1 MEVHIY
7 SVKAMSEAGNIWVK
21 DIITTQNVKVERKLV
36 RDLARKFSRGPLV
49 QDRALLELHIFLWE
63 YTLKVATTLLSG
75 SRKGT
80 VGA

>member
-36 RDLARKFSRGPLV
+36 RDLARKCSRGPLV
-49 QDRALLELHIFLWE
+49 QDRALLGLHIFLWE
-63 YTLKVATTLLSG
+63 YILKVATTLLSG